1 MYQVNEYVE
10 QCIDLKGEICKLR
23 VLLKECS
30 LLLSKQTALD
40 EVQYKESAELILK
53 IEEELK

>member
-1 MYQVNEYVE
+1 MSEYVE
-10 QCIDLKGEICKLR
+10 MCVDLKGEICKLR

-53 IEEELK
+53 IEEELTK